1 MPDTAASNG
10 NHLLPRID
18 ERLKGL
24 DKKVDRFIQHQDA
37 QDKRIYDNEK
47 AIAKQGVR
55 LDNLTKVFAVIQA
68 GFVTVIAWF
77 KLGP

>member
-24 DKKVDRFIQHQDA
+24 DKKVDRFIQHQHD
-37 QDKRIYDNEK
+37 QDNRIRDNEK
-47 AIAKQGVR
+47 AIVKQGVR

-68 GFVTVIAWF
+68 GFVAVIAWV